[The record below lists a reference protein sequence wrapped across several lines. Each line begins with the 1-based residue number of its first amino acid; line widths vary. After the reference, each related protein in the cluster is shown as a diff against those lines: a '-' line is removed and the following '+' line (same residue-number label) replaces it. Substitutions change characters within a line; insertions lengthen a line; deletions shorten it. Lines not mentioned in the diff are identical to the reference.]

1 MSVKDTSGAIAL
13 IKEWLEQRAMSEGI
27 ETTPT
32 PSGVL
37 FQFTGRDGTGIPFT
51 IIQPEI

>member
-1 MSVKDTSGAIAL
+1 MSVRDTSGAIAL
-13 IKEWLEQRAMSEGI
+13 IKEWLEQRAISEGI

-37 FQFTGRDGTGIPFT
+37 FQFAQYIL
-51 IIQPEI
+51 